1 MWFSSNLTDE
11 EARTLIVVREMGAI
25 TNADYRNINCVETLS
40 ASASLRRL
48 RDLGL
53 LEQKGRSNTTY
64 YVPTTKLLI
73 GHIKPNLQSSN
84 LPSLGPNLPSS
95 NSNLPS
101 SSTTLPSSADQVVS
115 SLFASIPEDLKSKI
129 ENLRKKS
136 DIEEVRSLIKDLC
149 SLRPFRIQELSEILK
164 RNPKYIKEVY
174 LKSMIESGVLE
185 YIFPHQSSHPQQA
198 YRTKK

>member
-1 MWFSSNLTDE
+1 L
-11 EARTLIVVREMGAI
+11 
-25 TNADYRNINCVETLS
+25 RN
-40 ASASLRRL
+40 
-48 RDLGL
+48 LGL
-53 LEQKGRSNTTY
+53 LEQKGRSNATY
-64 YVPTTKLLI
+64 YVPTSKLLT

-84 LPSLGPNLPSS
+84 SNLPSLVPNLPSS

-101 SSTTLPSSADQVVS
+101 LSSNLPSSTGQVVS

-149 SLRPFRIQELSEILK
+149 SLHPFRIQELSEILK

-174 LKSMIESGVLE
+174 LKSMIESGILE